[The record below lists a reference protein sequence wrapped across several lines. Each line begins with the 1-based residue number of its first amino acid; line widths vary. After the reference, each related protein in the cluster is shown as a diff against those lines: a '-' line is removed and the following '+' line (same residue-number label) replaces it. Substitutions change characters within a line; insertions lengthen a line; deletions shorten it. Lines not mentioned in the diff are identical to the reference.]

1 MMIEVRSYIDPAPPR
16 KKHANMRDIRL
27 SVPPPV
33 IESLGIVGKVM
44 ENMQDNTVN
53 EAEIAS
59 MKKDINDAL
68 GADYHDQMQALDI
81 RFTELELGTPAQE
94 DYALMQD
101 AINMLQEEIRDSNDL
116 EYTDDD
122 YEEVTKEFYEDLLEE
137 EVGIDSRG
145 RAVIDFVINRLKS
158 ILEGFEVGD
167 EWPGREV
174 M

>member
-1 MMIEVRSYIDPAPPR
+1 MQ
-16 KKHANMRDIRL
+16 
-27 SVPPPV
+27 
-33 IESLGIVGKVM
+33 
-44 ENMQDNTVN
+44 ENAVD

-68 GADYHDQMQALDI
+68 GADYYDQMQALDN
-81 RFTELELGTPAQE
+81 RFTELRLGTPVQE
-94 DYALMQD
+94 DYALMRD

-122 YEEVTKEFYEDLLEE
+122 YEEVTKEFYEDLLDEE
-137 EVGIDSRG
+137 GGIDLRG
-145 RAVIDFVINRLKS
+145 RAVIDFVINRLKG

-167 EWPGREV
+167 EWPGRET